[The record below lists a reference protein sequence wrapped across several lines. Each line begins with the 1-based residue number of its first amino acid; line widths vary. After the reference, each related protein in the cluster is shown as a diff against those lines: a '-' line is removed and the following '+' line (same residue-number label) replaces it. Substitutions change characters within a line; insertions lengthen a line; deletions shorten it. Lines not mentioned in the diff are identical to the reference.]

1 MPSSSLTDRIAPS
14 RVALWLEEIIR
25 VPTNMKVCV
34 ALLLCMVVL
43 CACVSAQTKSNT
55 QAPEEVNPAIE
66 SVDASVHAEVDGQ
79 QHEPA
84 SGEYSRDRLTP
95 LSSVQQSTVVW
106 PAHADSSSTPGAFL
120 TSSFRAG
127 TEARG
132 SSTPQAVTSTASAG
146 TKNDSGQGQGWSHPL
161 NAKPAHSFYGS
172 ATPPL
177 SPRASV
183 PTVPASDRTQGL
195 SAPFGLGLAA
205 FPGSTDS
212 FQANRFSYHKGRAV
226 KRHRQ
231 YPRKSGTKSSQA
243 GLPSP

>member
-1 MPSSSLTDRIAPS
+1 
-14 RVALWLEEIIR
+14 
-25 VPTNMKVCV
+25 MKACV
-34 ALLLCMVVL
+34 ALPLCMVVL

-55 QAPEEVNPAIE
+55 QAPEEVHPVIE

-79 QHEPA
+79 PHEPA

-106 PAHADSSSTPGAFL
+106 RAHADSSSTPRAFL
-120 TSSFRAG
+120 TSFFLAG

-132 SSTPQAVTSTASAG
+132 SSTPQADTSTASSAG

-161 NAKPAHSFYGS
+161 NAKPVHSTYCS
-172 ATPPL
+172 ATPPS
-177 SPRASV
+177 SPRASA
-183 PTVPASDRTQGL
+183 PTVPASDRTEGL
-195 SAPFGLGLAA
+195 GAPFGLGLAA
-205 FPGSTDS
+205 LPGSTDS
-212 FQANRFSYHKGRAV
+212 FQASRFSYHKGRAV

-231 YPRKSGTKSSQA
+231 YPRKSGTKSSQV